1 LKKFGLAEI
10 KMEETLIKLQG
21 ISKTYE
27 GWKTALRNVD
37 LEIKKGEFVFLVG
50 PSGAGKT
57 TLLKLLWREEEP
69 SSGLVFVDGYSNTD
83 KDRKR
88 IAELRRKL
96 GIVFEDLKLLGKR
109 SLEENLSL
117 PLRIMGKNERHIR
130 SKVSELLGAFNLYSK
145 RRSLPEQLSAGE
157 KKKLAIARAVIN
169 EPLILL
175 GDEPFGGLD
184 EKFSSEIIGFLKDIN
199 LRGTTV
205 FLATHRADLLK
216 SFKGRVVK
224 LENGEIK

>member
-1 LKKFGLAEI
+1 
-10 KMEETLIKLQG
+10 MEEILIKLQG
-21 ISKTYE
+21 ISKTYQ
-27 GWKTALRNVD
+27 GWKTAIKNID

-69 SSGLVFVDGYSNTD
+69 SSGLVLVDGYSNTD
-83 KDRKR
+83 KDEKR

-96 GIVFEDLKLLGKR
+96 GIVFEDLKLLQKR

-117 PLRIMGKNERHIR
+117 PLRITGRNERYIR

-145 RRSLPEQLSAGE
+145 RRFLPEQLSAGE

-184 EKFSSEIIGFLKDIN
+184 EKFSSEIIGFLKDMS
-199 LRGTTV
+199 LKGTTV
-205 FLATHRADLLK
+205 FLATHRADLIK
-216 SFKGRVVK
+216 SFRGRVVK